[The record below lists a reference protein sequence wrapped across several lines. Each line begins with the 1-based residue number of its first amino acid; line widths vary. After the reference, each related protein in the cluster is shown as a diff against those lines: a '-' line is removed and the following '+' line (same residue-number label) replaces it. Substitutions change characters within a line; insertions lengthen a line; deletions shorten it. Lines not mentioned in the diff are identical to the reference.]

1 MQGIEK
7 LLCDAC
13 ENGTFKTKE
22 FEEFTKILGLQGKCV
37 LNPKNVLETYVK
49 QQVNTM
55 SEEAHVRNI
64 KRALED
70 PEVKQNKLSEKID
83 SHYMIS
89 IIIY

>member
-37 LNPKNVLETYVK
+37 LNPKKISKVLL
-49 QQVNTM
+49 
-55 SEEAHVRNI
+55 AAI
-64 KRALED
+64 A
-70 PEVKQNKLSEKID
+70 I
-83 SHYMIS
+83 
-89 IIIY
+89 